1 MNMKPSIFTPKKES
15 LKAKLNWHDYD
26 LIFSIWDLN
35 KVKIE
40 KTMSKDKTKVIER
53 IQARIKPENRQFVQK
68 ALEISYQIQ
77 YILEKK
83 GWSQKDLAEKLEM
96 SESEISKILSG
107 LQDITLKTLSKIEV
121 VLGEEIID
129 TPIKASQ

>member
-1 MNMKPSIFTPKKES
+1 MNMKPSMFTPKKEN
-15 LKAKLNWHDYD
+15 LKAKLNWNDYD
-26 LIFSIWDLN
+26 LIFPIWDLN

-68 ALEISYQIQ
+68 TLEISYQIQ

-96 SESEISKILSG
+96 SEGEISKILSG